1 VVAATVAPAPRI
13 IGVVSEVHSGGEAL
27 RQFDAGSDD
36 PTLREQL
43 VGWSVIA
50 GVLVVAVGLTLF
62 ATAFLV
68 LMGSDVYTGI
78 VKVSGGGLPGTYVV
92 TEVHVSWRGTAST
105 NGTFTSDDGSVV
117 LTGTTL
123 SWDGSDVGTQLRAK
137 YVPSLRDGM
146 LPVGVSEGVAGD
158 IIAPLVAE
166 ILMLPVAAVGWWFL
180 ATIVGVG
187 KQEEGRLRRNADSPR
202 PQDFD
207 VET

>member
-1 VVAATVAPAPRI
+1 
-13 IGVVSEVHSGGEAL
+13 
-27 RQFDAGSDD
+27 
-36 PTLREQL
+36 LREQL

-92 TEVHVSWRGTAST
+92 TEVQVSWRGTAST
-105 NGTFTSDDGSVV
+105 YGTFTSDDGSVV

-187 KQEEGRLRRNADSPR
+187 KQGEGRLRRHADSPR